1 MAVINGSIKGVKIM
15 LDSFALTGARK
26 TALITADFAAYSG
39 AGDSGSITGVKAELE
54 ATLRNG
60 KTVTLRQGMPAFAG
74 VDTNKQAV
82 YVGAVTVSSGDLTF
96 NLADNTGA
104 ELTSS
109 TASSGVGVL
118 VGFDES

>member
-1 MAVINGSIKGVKIM
+1 MAVINGTIKGVKILM
-15 LDSFALTGARK
+15 DSPAGIGARK

-39 AGDSGSITGVKAELE
+39 AGDSGSVTGVKEELQ
-54 ATLRNG
+54 ATMRNG

-82 YVGAVTVSSGDLTF
+82 YVGAVTVSGSDITF
-96 NLADNTGA
+96 NLADNAGT

-109 TASSGVGVL
+109 TAATGVGVL